1 MILEGG
7 HLALITSIKNTGS
20 MPMKFRNGRDKDF
33 HSAIRARASAYFE
46 SQGVSRF
53 GDRRVLI
60 KGLLFVAVTVG
71 LYALILSN
79 RLTGLPL
86 FLTAIL
92 FGVSCILVSFNLA
105 HDAAHD
111 ALTPSRRL
119 NHAIY
124 IATFLLNGTS
134 PYLWKRR
141 HVGSHHTFPN
151 VKGGDADMDDNPFLR
166 VTPSS
171 PFRWHFRYQ
180 HLYAPLVYMLF
191 SPYTIFVYD
200 FEFFFRDR
208 LANMDLRH
216 DLRRLR
222 VMAIVGA
229 EKMVYLAAMLV
240 VPLLVLDQ
248 PWWAVVLGFAL
259 MHCAASLAFTLPL
272 VSTHIAEDI
281 AFPQAD
287 EGGYVD
293 GCWATHQLA
302 TSMDYSPD
310 SRLANWLLGAVNA
323 HAAHHLFP
331 DVCHVHYVALS
342 KIIREVAKEYGVPYH
357 AMPFPAAL
365 RSHFRH
371 LKRMGEASTPLPVG
385 DVAEVAG

>member
-1 MILEGG
+1 
-7 HLALITSIKNTGS
+7 
-20 MPMKFRNGRDKDF
+20 MKFRNGRDKDF
-33 HSAIRARASAYFE
+33 HSAVRARVGAYFE

-53 GDRRVLI
+53 GDRRVLL
-60 KGLLFVAVTVG
+60 KGLLFVALAVG

-79 RLTGLPL
+79 RLAGLPL
-86 FLTAIL
+86 LLAATL

-111 ALTPSRRL
+111 ALTPYRSL
-119 NHAIY
+119 NRAIY
-124 IATFLLNGTS
+124 VATFLLNGTS

-166 VTPSS
+166 VMPSS
-171 PFRWHFRYQ
+171 PHRRYFRYQ

-229 EKMVYLAAMLV
+229 EKLAYFTVMLV

-248 PWWAVVLGFAL
+248 PWWAVVLGFAV
-259 MHCAASLAFTLPL
+259 MQCAASLAFTLPL
-272 VSTHIAEDI
+272 VSTHVAEEI

-287 EGGYVD
+287 ESGFVEGS
-293 GCWATHQLA
+293 WATHQLA

-342 KIIREVAKEYGVPYH
+342 KIIREVAQEYGVPYH

-371 LKRMGEASTPLPVG
+371 LKRMGEAPTPLPEG
-385 DVAEVAG
+385 DVAEMAG

>member
-1 MILEGG
+1 
-7 HLALITSIKNTGS
+7 
-20 MPMKFRNGRDKDF
+20 MKFRSGRDKDF
-33 HSAIRARASAYFE
+33 HSAVRARVGAYFE
-46 SQGVSRF
+46 AEGLTRF
-53 GDRRVLI
+53 GDRRVLV
-60 KGLLFVAVTVG
+60 KGVLLVAVTVG

-79 RLTGLPL
+79 RLDGLAL
-86 FLTAIL
+86 LLAAIA

-119 NHAIY
+119 NHALFV
-124 IATFLLNGTS
+124 ATFFLNGAS
-134 PYLWKRR
+134 PHLWKRR

-151 VKGGDADMDDNPFLR
+151 VQGGDADMDDNPFLR

-171 PFRWHFRYQ
+171 PYRWYFRHQ

-191 SPYTIFVYD
+191 SPYTTFVYD

-216 DLRRLR
+216 DIRRLR
-222 VMAIVGA
+222 VLAIVAA
-229 EKMVYLAAMLV
+229 EKLVYLSVMLV

-248 PWWAVVLGFAL
+248 PWWAVVLGFVL
-259 MHCAASLAFTLPL
+259 MQFAASLAFTLPL
-272 VSTHIAEDI
+272 VSTHIAEEV
-281 AFPQAD
+281 AFPEAD
-287 EGGYVD
+287 REGFVEGS
-293 GCWATHQLA
+293 WATHQLA
-302 TSMDYSPD
+302 TSMDYSPE

-331 DVCHVHYVALS
+331 DVCHVHYVAIS
-342 KIIREVAKEYGVPYH
+342 GIIRETAREFGVPYH

-371 LKRMGEASTPLPVG
+371 LKRMGAAPALG
-385 DVAEVAG
+385 H